1 MDNIVSK
8 APNYDAKIKVILD
21 ATRPGER
28 VCELTGHK
36 WQMSDEEISWY
47 QKFQVPPSKMSPF
60 TRWQLSSGFY
70 VGYQWWWQK
79 HPETNKP
86 ILTGV
91 HPATGIRV
99 LPDEEWFSKDFSD
112 QNRTY
117 DISKSFFAQW
127 HQLQKDI
134 PSHAT
139 RNFKDPYNS
148 ITLVSNGDVESYF
161 VLGCTS
167 ERSLYSVNSTCRDSC
182 LIHWSNHVSESFM
195 VSDSSNVH
203 HSRYVLDSSEIM
215 DSDFIFSS
223 TDLDHCFF
231 SSNQHHKKYLWMD
244 KPISQGEYE
253 KRISQLDFSRR
264 SNIEKYEKTFFEYLQ
279 TQVIWPPYVI
289 VNAPGS
295 SGEYIV
301 KCLNCVHCYACAN
314 GARDCYWCIH
324 AYDKAER
331 CAFVIGTYETEE
343 GYYSCAVTESFKV
356 KFSAYCRHCQD
367 IEYCF
372 NCIDCE
378 NCFGCVG
385 LSRKKFHI
393 FNRLYEEEEY
403 WKQVDELKCAML
415 ERDEYGEF
423 FPLAFSPSYMP
434 GSGPALYLLTDDKD
448 LPKLG
453 AYMFDPESCGAI
465 GEDLSQSQNPTPISE
480 IPDSIDDLTDDW
492 INKPLL
498 DTNYNRRFAFIK
510 PEIEFYRKYRL
521 APPNDHFMY
530 RVRNLMW
537 LANGAVF
544 EKQTCEKCQKEIQ
557 VAKNKHFLKRRIYCW
572 DCYLRY
578 VETRE

>member
-60 TRWQLSSGFY
+60 TRWQLASGFY

-415 ERDEYGEF
+415 DRGEYGEF
-423 FPLAFSPSYMP
+423 FPARFSLPGFSFSAGQIYLNYTQQQLDQFGTIQLDPRRSLILACEPKNKEP
-434 GSGPALYLLTDDKD
+434 IIVED
-448 LPKLG
+448 LPDRLNDINTNFCHCPIYDKKTDRYFSILPNELELRKRHG
-453 AYMFDPESCGAI
+453 WAI
-465 GEDLSQSQNPTPISE
+465 SKEHFVSRLTNLVRHSNSPIEMEAHCS
-480 IPDSIDDLTDDW
+480 
-492 INKPLL
+492 
-498 DTNYNRRFAFIK
+498 
-510 PEIEFYRKYRL
+510 
-521 APPNDHFMY
+521 H
-530 RVRNLMW
+530 
-537 LANGAVF
+537 
-544 EKQTCEKCQKEIQ
+544 CQKSIITY
-557 VAKNKHFLKRRIYCW
+557 KNFIFPKRTIYCHE
-572 DCYLRY
+572 CYLKY
-578 VETRE
+578 LEENG